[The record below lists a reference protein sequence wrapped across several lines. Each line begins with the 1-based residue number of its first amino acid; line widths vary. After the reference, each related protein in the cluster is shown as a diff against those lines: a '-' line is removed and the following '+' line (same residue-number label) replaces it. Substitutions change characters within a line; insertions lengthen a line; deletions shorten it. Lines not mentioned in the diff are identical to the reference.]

1 MDISPTLLSH
11 PQTKI
16 LPIDESFVRDPLLS
30 MSSLNDTELAIL
42 NYMFKLSATYNNVY
56 VSQATLGTWLG
67 LTRRQINRVISK
79 LTNLGLIAKIHRT
92 YDTCIYLIAD
102 IFKRTNIKEL
112 LKRLL
117 PNIVKL
123 SFSVG
128 QLLIPVFRKKKQT
141 MSNKRTYNAAYHKP
155 WVDGEEN
162 RVPQRSGGF
171 RSIGEIMDHT
181 EKEEY
186 KRDEFEQTL
195 HDAKETKELLEANA
209 TAVNYLEQLS
219 ECADQMPDDKF
230 REVLRAIPDNK
241 TRVKVCRNW
250 ILGQKYKSGGK

>member
-128 QLLIPVFRKKKQT
+128 QLLIPTFRKKKQT
-141 MSNKRTYNAAYHKP
+141 MDNNRTYSAAYHKP
-155 WVDGEEN
+155 WVDGEDN
-162 RVPQRSGGF
+162 RVPQKPRGF
-171 RSIGEIMDHT
+171 RSIGEIMDPT
-181 EKEEY
+181 DNEKY
-186 KRDEFEQTL
+186 KLDELEQTL
-195 HDAKETKELLEANA
+195 HEAKEAKEQLEICS
-209 TAVNYLEQLS
+209 TAVNYLDQLS
-219 ECADQMPDDKF
+219 ECADQMPEDKF
-230 REVLRAIPDNK
+230 REVLRAVSDNK

-250 ILGQKYKSGGK
+250 ILGQQHKSGSK